1 MHGVQAA
8 QLPDAEVEAELAGP
22 GRVQEV
28 LPLVRQAYRAPGDPL
43 VARQTRSERRARRAA
58 QAESRAALERAPQ
71 QRAPQQQQQQARPT
85 AVPAHTDGHHVPGR
99 GATRFISESWGELK
113 KVDWP
118 GQQQL
123 VQGTA
128 VVLIACLVTGVY
140 LFLADELFRRFV
152 QHVLLGG

>member
-1 MHGVQAA
+1 M
-8 QLPDAEVEAELAGP
+8 
-22 GRVQEV
+22 
-28 LPLVRQAYRAPGDPL
+28 
-43 VARQTRSERRARRAA
+43 ARQTRSERRARRAA

-71 QRAPQQQQQQARPT
+71 QRAPQQQQQQQARPT
-85 AVPAHTDGHHVPGR
+85 AAPAHADGHHVPGR

>member
-1 MHGVQAA
+1 
-8 QLPDAEVEAELAGP
+8 
-22 GRVQEV
+22 
-28 LPLVRQAYRAPGDPL
+28 

-58 QAESRAALERAPQ
+58 QAESRAALERTPQ
-71 QRAPQQQQQQARPT
+71 QRAPQQQQQARPT
-85 AVPAHTDGHHVPGR
+85 AAPAHADGHHVPGR
-99 GATRFISESWGELK
+99 GTTRFISESWGELK

-123 VQGTA
+123 IQGTA

-140 LFLADELFRRFV
+140 LFLADELFRRLV

>member
-1 MHGVQAA
+1 
-8 QLPDAEVEAELAGP
+8 
-22 GRVQEV
+22 
-28 LPLVRQAYRAPGDPL
+28 

-71 QRAPQQQQQQARPT
+71 RQPQAVRPAAEPAR
-85 AVPAHTDGHHVPGR
+85 DGRHVPGE
-99 GATRFISESWGELK
+99 GGKRFIGESWAELK

-123 VQGTA
+123 IQGTV
-128 VVLIACLVTGVY
+128 VVLIACLITGVY
-140 LFLADELFRRFV
+140 LFAADQVFKRFV

>member
-1 MHGVQAA
+1 
-8 QLPDAEVEAELAGP
+8 
-22 GRVQEV
+22 
-28 LPLVRQAYRAPGDPL
+28 

-58 QAESRAALERAPQ
+58 QAESRAAVERSPQ
-71 QRAPQQQQQQARPT
+71 QRQPQQQPARPT
-85 AVPAHTDGHHVPGR
+85 PAPAQADGRHVPGE
-99 GATRFISESWGELK
+99 GGKRFVSESWAELK

-118 GQQQL
+118 GQHQL

>member
-1 MHGVQAA
+1 
-8 QLPDAEVEAELAGP
+8 
-22 GRVQEV
+22 
-28 LPLVRQAYRAPGDPL
+28 

-58 QAESRAALERAPQ
+58 QAESRAALERSPQ
-71 QRAPQQQQQQARPT
+71 QRQPQQQQQQVRPT
-85 AVPAHTDGHHVPGR
+85 PAPAQADGRHVPGE
-99 GATRFISESWGELK
+99 GGKRFVSESWAELK

-118 GQQQL
+118 GQHQL

-128 VVLIACLVTGVY
+128 VVIIACLITGVY